1 MVEFGLL
8 GSARS
13 QASRCTMRLAPV
25 ECLQQCGSS
34 GRGRWR
40 RGGDQDRVHDHS
52 AVRQGRDPWHKDTVE
67 YWNVRGNGRRLGR
80 SHGWGGGRGG
90 ASQGLQGTTRLLVT
104 GGRWADGWT
113 PAWLLVE
120 PVLLCVA
127 VVSLV
132 GAVRNTLTT

>member
-1 MVEFGLL
+1 MCVVTGE
-8 GSARS
+8 
-13 QASRCTMRLAPV
+13 
-25 ECLQQCGSS
+25 
-34 GRGRWR
+34 
-40 RGGDQDRVHDHS
+40 
-52 AVRQGRDPWHKDTVE
+52 
-67 YWNVRGNGRRLGR
+67 
-80 SHGWGGGRGG
+80 GWEEAMDGGGEGGG